1 MTHARRLDTVRSELA
16 ERGYDVDDVDDHG
29 DAAAAVPTDR
39 TDRIGVPGPLSVVVG
54 RPDPTALLEAI
65 GDAVAAGRTAL
76 LVAHPTDAPAIRGIL
91 TDPPGVADR
100 TERGRTFYNT
110 PDRLRAGDAGI
121 ACCRAD
127 AAPTWRA
134 EPADGVTGEGTR
146 FVLDADGEAAAAFGA
161 LGALSCPSA
170 DAFEYAYRRDAD
182 GRFRVRKL
190 PTDRVVGRF
199 PSVRELK
206 ANAYRPVPAPLVPD
220 AVVDGHLP
228 EAWAL
233 ATVEGGRVTRIE
245 GA

>member
-1 MTHARRLDTVRSELA
+1 MTHTQRLETVRSALA
-16 ERGYDVDDVDDHG
+16 ERGYDVG
-29 DAAAAVPTDR
+29 DRGGATIAVPTGR
-39 TDRIGVPGPLSVVVG
+39 TDRIGVPGSLSVVVG

-65 GDAVAAGRTAL
+65 GSAAAAGRTAL
-76 LVAHPTDAPAIRGIL
+76 FVAHPADATAIRGIL
-91 TDPPGVADR
+91 TDPPGVADQ

-110 PDRLRAGDAGI
+110 PDRLPAGDAGL

-127 AAPTWRA
+127 DPPTWRA

-146 FVLDADGEAAAAFGA
+146 CVLEADGEAAAAVGT
-161 LGALSCPSA
+161 LEDLSCPPA
-170 DAFEYAYRRDAD
+170 DAFEYAYRRNGD
-182 GRFRVRKL
+182 GRFRVQKRS
-190 PTDRVVGRF
+190 TGRVVGRF

-206 ANAYRPVPAPLVPD
+206 ANAYQPVPAPLVPE

-233 ATVEGGRVTRIE
+233 ATVDGGRVARIE